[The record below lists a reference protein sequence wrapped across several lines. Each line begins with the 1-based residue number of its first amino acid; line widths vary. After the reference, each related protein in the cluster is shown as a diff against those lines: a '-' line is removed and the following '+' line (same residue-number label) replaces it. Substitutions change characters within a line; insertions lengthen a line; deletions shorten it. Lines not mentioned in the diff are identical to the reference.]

1 MAGAHEQL
9 ERAEHAEHAA
19 HGGHGGHGDANKANK
34 RIALLIAVLALFL
47 AIAETLGKG
56 AQTEGLNYNVEA
68 SNLWAFFQ
76 AKTIRQTAVRTAAEQ
91 VELTRPQI
99 ADPAVADAVAKRLD
113 AWAKTVARWESEPG
127 EGGKPGEGR
136 RELSARAAEAE
147 KKRDT
152 ALARYHHYEVSSAA
166 FQIAIVLASAAVITG
181 AMLLAYIAMGVGGVG
196 LVFAG
201 IGLFAPH
208 SVHLF

>member
-1 MAGAHEQL
+1 MAGAHEHL
-9 ERAEHAEHAA
+9 ERAEHTQHAA
-19 HGGHGGHGDANKANK
+19 HAEHGGHGDGAGLSNR

-47 AIAETLGKG
+47 AIAETLGKS
-56 AQTEGLNYNVEA
+56 AQTEGLSYNVEA

-99 ADPAVADAVAKRLD
+99 TDPTVNEAVAKRLD
-113 AWAKTVARWESEPG
+113 AWGKTVARWESEP
-127 EGGKPGEGR
+127 ETNEGR
-136 RELSARAAEAE
+136 RELAARAKDAE

-181 AMLLAYIAMGVGGVG
+181 AMLLAFIAIGVGGVG

>member
-1 MAGAHEQL
+1 MAGAHEHL
-9 ERAEHAEHAA
+9 ERAEHAQHTA
-19 HGGHGGHGDANKANK
+19 HGGHAEHGGHGDANKTNK
-34 RIALLIAVLALFL
+34 RIALLIAILALFL
-47 AIAETLGKG
+47 AVAETLGKG

-113 AWAKTVARWESEPG
+113 TWGKTVARWESEP
-127 EGGKPGEGR
+127 ETQEGR
-136 RELSARAAEAE
+136 RELAARAKQAEA
-147 KKRDT
+147 KRDT

-181 AMLLAYIAMGVGGVG
+181 ALVLAWIAIGLGGVG

>member
-19 HGGHGGHGDANKANK
+19 HGKHADTNTFNK

-56 AQTEGLNYNVEA
+56 AQTDALNYNVEA

-76 AKTIRQTAVRTAAEQ
+76 AKTIRQTAVRTAGEM
-91 VELTRPQI
+91 VELTRPQVT
-99 ADPAVADAVAKRLD
+99 DPAVSDAIAKRLD
-113 AWAKTVARWESEPG
+113 AWTKSAARWESEP
-127 EGGKPGEGR
+127 ETQEGR
-136 RELSARAAEAE
+136 RELAARAKKAEE
-147 KKRDT
+147 KRDL

-166 FQIAIVLASAAVITG
+166 FQIAIVLASATVITG
-181 AMLLAYIAMGVGGVG
+181 AMALAWLAIAVGGIG
-196 LVFAG
+196 LVFSG

-208 SVHLF
+208 AVHLF

>member
-1 MAGAHEQL
+1 MAGAHEHL
-9 ERAEHAEHAA
+9 ERAEHAQHTA
-19 HGGHGGHGDANKANK
+19 HGGHAEHGGHDDANRSNR

-99 ADPAVADAVAKRLD
+99 TDPTVNEAVAKRLD
-113 AWAKTVARWESEPG
+113 AWGKTVARWESEP
-127 EGGKPGEGR
+127 ETNEGR
-136 RELSARAAEAE
+136 RELAARAKDAE

-181 AMLLAYIAMGVGGVG
+181 AMLLAFIAIGVGGVG

>member
-19 HGGHGGHGDANKANK
+19 HGHGPSSTNK
-34 RIALLIAVLALFL
+34 RIALLIAILALFL
-47 AIAETLGKG
+47 AISETLGKG

-76 AKTIRQTAVRTAAEQ
+76 AKTIRQTAVRTAAET
-91 VELTRPQI
+91 VELTRPQV
-99 ADPAVADAVAKRLD
+99 ADPAVAEAVAKRLD
-113 AWAKTVARWESEPG
+113 TWAKTVARWETEPG

-136 RELSARAAEAE
+136 RELSARAIEAE

-152 ALARYHHYEVSSAA
+152 SLARYHHYEVASAA
-166 FQIAIVLASAAVITG
+166 FQIAIVLASAAVITSAMVLAFVAIGLG
-181 AMLLAYIAMGVGGVG
+181 AVG
-196 LVFAG
+196 LVFTA
-201 IGLFAPH
+201 IGLLAPH

>member
-1 MAGAHEQL
+1 MAGAHEHL

-19 HGGHGGHGDANKANK
+19 HGGHGRHGDANKANK

-91 VELTRPQI
+91 VALFQPQVT
-99 ADPAVADAVAKRLD
+99 DPALRDAVAKRLD
-113 AWAKTVARWESEPG
+113 AWGKTVARWESEP
-127 EGGKPGEGR
+127 ETQEGR
-136 RELSARAAEAE
+136 RELSARAKQAEG
-147 KKRDT
+147 KRDT

-181 AMLLAYIAMGVGGVG
+181 ALVLAFIAIGLGGVG

>member
-19 HGGHGGHGDANKANK
+19 HGGHGGHGDGNKSNK

-47 AIAETLGKG
+47 AIAETLGKV

-91 VELTRPQI
+91 LELTRPQI
-99 ADPAVADAVAKRLD
+99 ADPSIADAVAKRLD
-113 AWAKTVARWESEPG
+113 AWGKTVARWESEP
-127 EGGKPGEGR
+127 ETQEGR
-136 RELSARAAEAE
+136 RELAARAKQAEA
-147 KKRDT
+147 KRDT

-181 AMLLAYIAMGVGGVG
+181 AMLLAFIAMGVGGIG

>member
-19 HGGHGGHGDANKANK
+19 HGGHGDGNMSNK

-99 ADPAVADAVAKRLD
+99 ADPAIADAVAKRLD
-113 AWAKTVARWESEPG
+113 SWAKAVARWESEPG
-127 EGGKPGEGR
+127 ENGKPGEGR
-136 RELSARAAEAE
+136 RELAARAAEAE

-152 ALARYHHYEVSSAA
+152 ALARYHHYEISSAT

-181 AMLLAYIAMGVGGVG
+181 AMLLAFIAIGLGGVG

-201 IGLFAPH
+201 IGLLAPH

>member
-19 HGGHGGHGDANKANK
+19 HGGHGDGSNRLNR

-47 AIAETLGKG
+47 AIAETLGKS
-56 AQTEGLNYNVEA
+56 AQTEALSYNVEA

-91 VELTRPQI
+91 VELTRPQMT
-99 ADPAVADAVAKRLD
+99 DPAVADAVAKRLD
-113 AWAKTVARWESEPG
+113 AWGRTVARWESEPG

-136 RELSARAAEAE
+136 RELSARAIEAE

-152 ALARYHHYEVSSAA
+152 ALARYHHYEISSAA

-181 AMLLAYIAMGVGGVG
+181 AMVLAWVSIGVGAVG
-196 LVFAG
+196 LAFAG
-201 IGLFAPH
+201 IGLLAPH

>member
-9 ERAEHAEHAA
+9 ERAEHAQHAA
-19 HGGHGGHGDANKANK
+19 HGGHHGVETNR

-47 AIAETLGKG
+47 AIAETLGKS
-56 AQTEGLNYNVEA
+56 AQTEALSYNVEA

-76 AKTIRQTAVRTAAEQ
+76 AKTIRQTAVRTAAET
-91 VELTRPQI
+91 VELTRPQ
-99 ADPAVADAVAKRLD
+99 ATDPAVKDAIAKRLD
-113 AWAKTVARWESEPG
+113 TWGKTVARWESEPG

-136 RELSARAAEAE
+136 RELSARAMDAE

-181 AMLLAYIAMGVGGVG
+181 TLVLAFVAIGLGGVG
-196 LVFAG
+196 LAFAAV
-201 IGLFAPH
+201 GLLAPH
-208 SVHLF
+208 AIHLF